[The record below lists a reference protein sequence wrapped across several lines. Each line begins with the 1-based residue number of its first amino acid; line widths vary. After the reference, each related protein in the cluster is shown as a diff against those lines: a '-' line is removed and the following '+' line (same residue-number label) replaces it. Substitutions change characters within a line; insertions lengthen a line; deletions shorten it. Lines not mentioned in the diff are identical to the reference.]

1 MRTWIR
7 VCGSNEIAPEDLIR
21 FDHGGR
27 TFVVIR
33 SPDGAFFCTDGVCTH
48 EHVHLCDGL
57 VIDGVVECPKHNA
70 HFDYRTGEATKAPA
84 CIDLNTWPVKVE
96 DGDVFIEI

>member
-7 VCGSNEIAPEDLIR
+7 VCGTNDIEPEDLIR

-57 VIDGVVECPKHNA
+57 VIDDVVECPKHNA
-70 HFDYRTGEATKAPA
+70 HFDYRTGEATRAPA

-96 DGDVFIEI
+96 GGEVFIEI

>member
-7 VCGSNEIAPEDLIR
+7 VCGTNDIEPEDLIR

-33 SPDGAFFCTDGVCTH
+33 SPDGAFFCTDGICTH

-57 VIDGVVECPKHNA
+57 VMDGVIECPKHNA
-70 HFDYRTGEATKAPA
+70 HFDYRTGQATRAPA

-96 DGDVFIEI
+96 GGDVFIGI

>member
-7 VCGSNEIAPEDLIR
+7 VCGTNDIEPEDLIR

-33 SPDGAFFCTDGVCTH
+33 SPDGEFFCADRICTH
-48 EHVHLCDGL
+48 EHVQLCDGL
-57 VIDGVVECPKHNA
+57 VMDGVIECPKHNA
-70 HFDYRTGEATKAPA
+70 HFDYRTGQATRAPA

-96 DGDVFIEI
+96 GGQVFIEI